1 LNYLKIINKTHFTY
15 ISLDLIS
22 QKIFG
27 NFVLWSNKL
36 LPMQKT
42 TLSDNKSLLLALVP
56 ITILIVLLSINVYL
70 FGDNSSGGANQ
81 IALLFSAFIAALIGI
96 KMGQPWTDSFKG
108 AIQSISSAKKAIFI
122 LFIIGGLAGTWMISG
137 VVPTMIYYGLQL
149 LDPTIFLFASC
160 FISAIISL
168 ATGSSWSTIATVG
181 VALLTIG
188 ETLGFSSGLTAGAII
203 SGAYFGD
210 KMSPLS
216 DTTNLAPAMAG
227 TDLFTHIRYMMY
239 TTIPSI
245 LISLVI
251 FLIIGFYY
259 TPEPNGNQ
267 MDPVLTAL
275 DSLFFISPILFIV
288 PGVVIL
294 LIIKKVDALPALII
308 GTLTGG
314 VFALFFQPEIINQ
327 IGAEI
332 SNEWLQNLKV
342 LFQSITYDTVIHT
355 DNNTVNNLLQTGGM
369 KGMINTIYLI
379 VCAMSFGGV
388 MEKMGL
394 LNIITQ
400 KIISRTKS
408 DSSLVGSTV
417 FTCIFF
423 NVTASDQY
431 LAIVV
436 PGRMFAK
443 TYKDRGLAPE
453 NLSRTLE
460 DSGTV
465 TSVLIPWNTCG
476 VYQSGVLGVSTL
488 TYLPFCF
495 FNLLSPIMTM
505 IFIYFRIKIKTLIK
519 KEAAFA

>member
-1 LNYLKIINKTHFTY
+1 M
-15 ISLDLIS
+15 
-22 QKIFG
+22 
-27 NFVLWSNKL
+27 SNK
-36 LPMQKT
+36 Q
-42 TLSDNKSLLLALVP
+42 SLLLALVP
-56 ITILIVLLSINVYL
+56 IVVLIGLLGFNVYL
-70 FGDNSSGGANQ
+70 YGDNSSGGANQ
-81 IALLFSAFIAALIGI
+81 LALLFAAFVATLVGV
-96 KMGQPWTDSFKG
+96 KMGNPWMFSIKG
-108 AIQSISSAKKAIFI
+108 AAQSISSAKKAIFI

-137 VVPTMIYYGLQL
+137 VVPTMIYYGLQI

-181 VALLTIG
+181 VALLAIG

-227 TDLFTHIRYMMY
+227 TDLISHIRYMMY

-245 LISLVI
+245 LISLI
-251 FLIIGFYY
+251 AFLIIGFNY
-259 TPEPNGNQ
+259 TPEANGNQ
-267 MDPVLTAL
+267 MQPVLEAI
-275 DSLFFISPILFIV
+275 DSIFYISPVLFAV
-288 PGVVIL
+288 PAVVIL

-314 VFALFFQPEIINQ
+314 LFALFFQPEIINQ

-342 LFQSITYDTVIHT
+342 LFQSITLDTSIHT
-355 DNNTVNNLLQTGGM
+355 ENDTVNNLLQTGGM
-369 KGMINTIYLI
+369 NGMLNTIYLI
-379 VCAMSFGGV
+379 LCAMTFGGV

-394 LNIITQ
+394 LHIITQ
-400 KIISRTKS
+400 KIISYTKS
-408 DSSLVGSTV
+408 DASLVGSTV

-423 NVTASDQY
+423 NITASDQY

-436 PGRMFAK
+436 PGRMYAK
-443 TYKDRGLAPE
+443 TYRDRGLAPE

-476 VYQSGVLGVSTL
+476 VYQSGVLGVSTFA
-488 TYLPFCF
+488 YLPFCF

-505 IFIYFRIKIKTLIK
+505 IFIYFRIKIKTLTN
-519 KEAAFA
+519 KETAFA